1 MTIFVNNETLVFGYS
16 KFKLIDTGV
25 KYINPKHFSV
35 KNFVK
40 YCRFNKELNYSKIKD
55 SFFVPLLCHCST
67 PESFLPSPA
76 GTSQIIPDIFDTLH
90 PGVDLAVMSETK
102 GEALPLPQH
111 TERYRQI
118 FSRQN
123 AVLITSVFP

>member
-1 MTIFVNNETLVFGYS
+1 MGTALVMEHANALAQMIVS
-16 KFKLIDTGV
+16 EKDKLFDERVEALV
-25 KYINPKHFSV
+25 KLY
-35 KNFVK
+35 
-40 YCRFNKELNYSKIKD
+40 RRA
-55 SFFVPLLCHCST
+55 
-67 PESFLPSPA
+67 ESFLPSPA

>member
-1 MTIFVNNETLVFGYS
+1 MLGIFF
-16 KFKLIDTGV
+16 
-25 KYINPKHFSV
+25 
-35 KNFVK
+35 
-40 YCRFNKELNYSKIKD
+40 
-55 SFFVPLLCHCST
+55 LLFCHC
-67 PESFLPSPA
+67 PMLKAFPPIPA
-76 GTSQIIPDIFDTLH
+76 GTSQIIPDIFDNLH

-123 AVLITSVFP
+123 AVLITSVFT